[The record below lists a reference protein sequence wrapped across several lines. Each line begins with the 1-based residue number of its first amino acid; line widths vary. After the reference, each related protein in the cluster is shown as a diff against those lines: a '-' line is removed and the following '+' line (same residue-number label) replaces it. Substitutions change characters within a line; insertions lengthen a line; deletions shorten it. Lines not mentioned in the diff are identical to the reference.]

1 MVRILDLPPYNHFL
15 LSCTARAEAAGER
28 VSLPLTISWI
38 KRVQIGGDVRFT
50 PVESEQPS
58 QSLDPADGYLSILR
72 GSETDTEG
80 SISYRCRASF
90 LRDIGGASGLRV
102 SNTLIAVAGSHTQT
116 ADDMCIWCVCVCWC
130 RTDCSSGASVS
141 DSDCQ

>member
-1 MVRILDLPPYNHFL
+1 M
-15 LSCTARAEAAGER
+15 
-28 VSLPLTISWI
+28 
-38 KRVQIGGDVRFT
+38 GGDVRFT
-50 PVESEQPS
+50 PVELEESS

-90 LRDIGGASGLRV
+90 VRDTGGASGQRV
-102 SNTLIAVAGSHTQT
+102 SNTLIAVAGTHTQT